1 MMEQSNFFAISNTL
15 QHWYEKN
22 KRELPWRETN
32 DPYIIWIS
40 EVILQQTRVNQG
52 YDYFV
57 RFIRRFPNIKALAEA
72 SEEDVLKQ
80 WQGLGYY
87 SRARNLHAAA
97 KQIEECFHGE
107 FPKKYPD
114 ILSLKGVGEYTAAAI
129 MSIAYRAPFAVID
142 GNVLRVISRLFMI
155 DEPVDTARG
164 KKTIAEIAQTIL
176 DPQHP
181 DIHNQAIM
189 DFGATLCKPK
199 QPKCAECPLQAHCL
213 AFAKNAVS
221 KYPVKNKSTKTT
233 KRYFHYFHIVYN
245 NHTYIRKREANDI
258 WKNLYEFP
266 LIETPTSS
274 TFPELQNTEAFCR
287 IFKENRSIVFTH
299 KLHIKHMLSHQI
311 IYTDFYE
318 AKIPASE
325 NFSLSNEFQKIPID
339 NISDFPVSRLIHKYL
354 EKF

>member
-1 MMEQSNFFAISNTL
+1 MIEQSDFFVISKTL
-15 QHWYEKN
+15 QRWYEKN
-22 KRELPWRETN
+22 KRELPWRETK

-40 EVILQQTRVNQG
+40 EIILQQTRVNQG
-52 YDYFV
+52 YDYFL
-57 RFIRRFPNIKALAEA
+57 RFIRRFPNVKVLAEA

-87 SRARNLHAAA
+87 SRARHLHAAA
-97 KQIEECFHGE
+97 KQIEENFQGK
-107 FPKKYPD
+107 FPQSYSD
-114 ILSLKGVGEYTAAAI
+114 LLSLKGVGEYTAAAI

-142 GNVLRVISRLFMI
+142 GNVLRVISRLFMVN
-155 DEPVDTARG
+155 EPINAARG
-164 KKTIAEIAQTIL
+164 KKIIAEIAQTIL

-199 QPKCAECPLQAHCL
+199 QPKCAECPLQTHCL
-213 AFAKNAVS
+213 TFAKNAVME
-221 KYPVKNKSTKTT
+221 YPIKNKTTKIT

-245 NHTYIRKREANDI
+245 NHTYLHKREADDI

-266 LIETPTSS
+266 LIETSKPSI
-274 TFPELQNTEAFCR
+274 FPELQNTEAFSR
-287 IFKENRSIVFTH
+287 IFGKNHSIVFTH
-299 KLHIKHMLSHQI
+299 KLHIKHILSHQI
-311 IYTDFYE
+311 IDTNFYKV
-318 AKIPASE
+318 KIPDSE
-325 NFSLSNEFQKIPID
+325 IFSLSDEFRKIPID